1 MSAAEIAKIAFDLH
15 ENKCLSRE
23 ELVRILQGCV
33 NVAAIENGYADE
45 HGLPF
50 PERTRSEKSR
60 RSRRAP

>member
-1 MSAAEIAKIAFDLH
+1 MSAAELAKIAFDMH
-15 ENKCLSRE
+15 AKKYLSRE
-23 ELVRILQGCV
+23 ELVLILQGCV

-50 PERTRSEKSR
+50 PDKHPK

>member
-1 MSAAEIAKIAFDLH
+1 MSAAEIAKIAFDMH
-15 ENKCLSRE
+15 EKKYLSRD

-33 NVAAIENGYADE
+33 NSVAIENGYADE

-50 PERTRSEKSR
+50 PDNQPK